1 MIIIVRVSQKTSS
14 SSSSSSPSCVPPLRR
29 HFSFF
34 AMEVARLMAFLIE
47 SRSSLVTT

>member
-1 MIIIVRVSQKTSS
+1 MIIIVRVSQKTS